1 MNTIDYQN
9 KQVTLT
15 EQEWLDNRKLVHPP
29 PCLKEEFKFEGE
41 DEIADLSGGDQQ
53 QQQLEQLKDMFKMS
67 KYQRFLTGE

>member
-15 EQEWLDNRKLVHPP
+15 EQEWLDNRKLVHP

-67 KYQRFLTGE
+67 KFRRFLTGE